1 MVIVGQGLAGTLL
14 AWELVRRGQRVLLMD
29 AGAADGTSPQ
39 LLPPATNRRWLFAK
53 HIVIT
58 VIMLFSNDAT
68 YRAHRQRVPP
78 LVLQQEQGLQGR
90 GQPGRG
96 GQGWLLPLPLRSLQT
111 PAHGD
116 LSKGKA

>member
-1 MVIVGQGLAGTLL
+1 
-14 AWELVRRGQRVLLMD
+14 MD
-29 AGAADGTSPQ
+29 AGAADGTRPQ

-53 HIVIT
+53 HILIT
-58 VIMLFSNDAT
+58 VIMLFSTDAT

-78 LVLQQEQGLQGR
+78 LALQQEQGLQGR

-116 LSKGKA
+116 LSKGKASDGDLGFSDLSCVYVNSAVKVQASL